1 MRLLKKLNQT
11 ARKSKL
17 RLLLR
22 KPLMIHK
29 IKVIIYNEIKIK
41 KKDTSGQVTKIKK
54 MKKMAKN

>member
-1 MRLLKKLNQT
+1 
-11 ARKSKL
+11 
-17 RLLLR
+17 
-22 KPLMIHK
+22 MIHK